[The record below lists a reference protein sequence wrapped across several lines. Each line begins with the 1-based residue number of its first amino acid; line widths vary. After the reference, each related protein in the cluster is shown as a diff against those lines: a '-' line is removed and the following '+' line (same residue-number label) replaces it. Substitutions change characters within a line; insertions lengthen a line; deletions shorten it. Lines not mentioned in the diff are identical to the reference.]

1 MPDPTQPM
9 PPAQPPR
16 SQPPQAAAAGQGAP
30 PPGAAGPG
38 APAGPPPAQSGW
50 PPQGEPHQP
59 YGPPPRRPGLW
70 RQATSTTGGKLAT
83 GIAIVLAGVLLLG
96 VLAVG
101 AFGATRAVG
110 LWGDHGQRASQ
121 RDGWGPGG
129 RFDDGNRMGPG
140 MGPRSGPGNG
150 NGNGQGNGLGGGMT
164 RGNGMLGQLGGVQ
177 HGELT
182 VTGSDGKAVVMTVQ
196 RGTVTAA
203 SATSVS
209 VRSDDGYAQTYA
221 VNASTRVRG
230 ISATQPQR
238 DDQVVVLARKA
249 DKVATQIRVVNR

>member
-1 MPDPTQPM
+1 MLVTTEGVAMPDPTQPM

-16 SQPPQAAAAGQGAP
+16 SQG
-30 PPGAAGPG
+30 
-38 APAGPPPAQSGW
+38 GW
-50 PPQGEPHQP
+50 PPPGEPHQP

-101 AFGATRAVG
+101 AFGASRAVG

-140 MGPRSGPGNG
+140 MGPHSGLRNG
-150 NGNGQGNGLGGGMT
+150 NGNGQSNGLGGGMM

-230 ISATQPQR
+230 ISATQPQK

>member
-1 MPDPTQPM
+1 MLVTTEGVAMPDPTQPM
-9 PPAQPPR
+9 PPAQPP
-16 SQPPQAAAAGQGAP
+16 SQG
-30 PPGAAGPG
+30 
-38 APAGPPPAQSGW
+38 GW
-50 PPQGEPHQP
+50 PPPGEPHQP
-59 YGPPPRRPGLW
+59 YGPPSRRPGLW

-83 GIAIVLAGVLLLG
+83 GIAIALAGVLLLG

-101 AFGATRAVG
+101 AFGASRAVG

-129 RFDDGNRMGPG
+129 RYDDGNRMGPG
-140 MGPRSGPGNG
+140 MGPRSGLGNGNG
-150 NGNGQGNGLGGGMT
+150 NGNGQGNGMM

-203 SATSVS
+203 SATSLS

-221 VNASTRVRG
+221 VNAATRVRG
-230 ISATQPQR
+230 ISATQPQK